1 VQYDEKSSTQLWY
14 FVLDAKHSMVGVC
27 VPVFLF
33 LFDDKPTCWKKRAT
47 ERVAIL
53 KKRTMGRPPPLKGM
67 FFLGNV
73 ARNVNK
79 SRILVSVMVLLG

>member
-1 VQYDEKSSTQLWY
+1 
-14 FVLDAKHSMVGVC
+14 MVFSFWMQNIQWLVC
-27 VPVFLF
+27 VCLF
-33 LFDDKPTCWKKRAT
+33 SLFQDDKLTCWKKRAT